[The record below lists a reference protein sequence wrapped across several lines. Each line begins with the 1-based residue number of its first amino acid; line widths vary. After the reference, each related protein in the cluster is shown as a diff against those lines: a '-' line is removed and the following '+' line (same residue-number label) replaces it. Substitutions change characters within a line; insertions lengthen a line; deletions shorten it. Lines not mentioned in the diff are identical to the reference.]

1 MNKELLEQ
9 FNKETYKRLSN
20 EERKKLILQT
30 INNIQNENALDN
42 IEIEFKKDLFGY
54 DFENNKIIIDLTE
67 KNSYKI
73 LTGIIHELRH
83 QWQKENMPRTPLI
96 SGIDYILSPHENDA
110 HKYTL
115 SKMQEYQEFF
125 NNDEYDLY
133 LLYLKEQYLGKYKKA
148 LYMYNR
154 AGYKDIENI
163 REVSRK
169 KCEYFSQAKP
179 YIEGV
184 DDIDEIPVTFDDG
197 LSGTVIKNKKNN
209 NMELIIPGIAG
220 SIINKDIYITHFS
233 LDTSIKT
240 KDFMGVLN
248 RFINYFDELKDIGI
262 EISCERI
269 YLPPAILG
277 LKALEKMNMKTF

>member
-154 AGYKDIENI
+154 AGYK
-163 REVSRK
+163 
-169 KCEYFSQAKP
+169 P